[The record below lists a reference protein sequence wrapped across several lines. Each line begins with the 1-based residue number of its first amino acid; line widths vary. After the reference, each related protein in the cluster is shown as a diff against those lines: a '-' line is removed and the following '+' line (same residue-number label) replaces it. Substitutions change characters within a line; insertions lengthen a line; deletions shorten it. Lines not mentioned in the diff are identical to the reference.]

1 MPAKVPKTAGA
12 VIIGGGVMGAS
23 TAYHLALKGYSDVV
37 LLEREP
43 FFGMGATG
51 KCAGGIRYQFS
62 TEVNIK
68 LSQVS
73 LPMLDR
79 FHEETGQ
86 AIDLRKC
93 GYLFILTN
101 EADVEKFTANVQL
114 QHRLGIA
121 TEWLDGDEVRRK
133 APLLQAEDVIA
144 GTFFGEDGLVDPH
157 SVVNGYIAA
166 GRRLGVTAL
175 TETEVTGILTR
186 NGRISG
192 VETKGGVIACETIVN
207 AAGPWSSIVSR
218 MVDRPLPVT
227 PVKRQML
234 TTTPLPEIPPDFPF
248 IVDFNQSLYY
258 HREGDGLLTG
268 MSNPSQEPGF
278 DENIDD
284 SWELVHMD
292 AAIKRLPV
300 LASARR
306 LSAWAGL
313 YEVTPDA
320 HPIIGPVRNLDGYY
334 VVTGFSGH
342 GFMHGPAAGLLIA
355 ENIVDGQPKTLDI
368 SMLDYY
374 RFAEGRE
381 IQEYN
386 VI

>member
-1 MPAKVPKTAGA
+1 
-12 VIIGGGVMGAS
+12 
-23 TAYHLALKGYSDVV
+23 
-37 LLEREP
+37 
-43 FFGMGATG
+43 
-51 KCAGGIRYQFS
+51 
-62 TEVNIK
+62 
-68 LSQVS
+68 
-73 LPMLDR
+73 
-79 FHEETGQ
+79 
-86 AIDLRKC
+86 
-93 GYLFILTN
+93 
-101 EADVEKFTANVQL
+101 
-114 QHRLGIA
+114 
-121 TEWLDGDEVRRK
+121 
-133 APLLQAEDVIA
+133 
-144 GTFFGEDGLVDPH
+144 
-157 SVVNGYIAA
+157 
-166 GRRLGVTAL
+166 
-175 TETEVTGILTR
+175 VTGY
-186 NGRISG
+186 GESG
-192 VETKGGVIACETIVN
+192 ESA
-207 AAGPWSSIVSR
+207 
-218 MVDRPLPVT
+218 
-227 PVKRQML
+227 
-234 TTTPLPEIPPDFPF
+234 
-248 IVDFNQSLYY
+248 
-258 HREGDGLLTG
+258 
-268 MSNPSQEPGF
+268 NPSQEPGF

-320 HPIIGPVRNLDGYY
+320 HPIIGPVRDLDGYY